1 MNYNW
6 NVYKLFKNGRRA
18 KAPFHVFE
26 YNDPETV
33 NEFYNENVRKKFSKK
48 YRDSHVLILR
58 GDLPQMREQERQTLT
73 KEADMRKR
81 SRVVRARLKD
91 VKIETGVHAC
101 AALTLCA
108 ESDWKWQWA
117 LLEMGTSRYLAGF
130 SPVFTNYELAEEW
143 MQEEIDNL

>member
-58 GDLPQMREQERQTLT
+58 GDLPQ
-73 KEADMRKR
+73 
-81 SRVVRARLKD
+81 
-91 VKIETGVHAC
+91 C
-101 AALTLCA
+101 
-108 ESDWKWQWA
+108 ESKK
-117 LLEMGTSRYLAGF
+117 GK
-130 SPVFTNYELAEEW
+130 P
-143 MQEEIDNL
+143 

>member
-1 MNYNW
+1 
-6 NVYKLFKNGRRA
+6 
-18 KAPFHVFE
+18 
-26 YNDPETV
+26 
-33 NEFYNENVRKKFSKK
+33 
-48 YRDSHVLILR
+48 
-58 GDLPQMREQERQTLT
+58 MREQERQTLT

-117 LLEMGTSRYLAGF
+117 RLEMGTSRYLAGF

-143 MQEEIDNL
+143 IQEEIDNL

>member
-1 MNYNW
+1 LNYNW

-26 YNDPETV
+26 YGDPETV
-33 NEFYNENVRKKFSKK
+33 NEYYNENVRKKFSKK

-58 GDLPQMREQERQTLT
+58 GDLPQMREQERQSLT

-81 SRVVRARLKD
+81 SRVVRGRLKD
-91 VKIETGVHAC
+91 VKIEAGVHAC

-130 SPVFTNYELAEEW
+130 SPIFANFEMAEEW